1 MAPENVQTS
10 PVAVATPAAASQPV
24 VPRPSILPHTLVLP
38 VQVYT
43 HADVSRLSREA
54 QDLETFFTQ
63 AAIKGASTKSVP
75 QVSQQLGTLIDDN
88 KLNLL
93 HKEDRSLLI
102 TFMNTLRD
110 KAPVVHASFATDP
123 KPDFL
128 MKLVMWF
135 RREAH
140 PYVLLQ
146 VGLQPNIAAGC
157 IFRTTNKY
165 FDFSFKRHF
174 QDSKMKLAA
183 ALKEEKA

>member
-1 MAPENVQTS
+1 MEPNT
-10 PVAVATPAAASQPV
+10 PVATAPVAASPGQLATPV
-24 VPRPSILPHTLVLP
+24 VPRPSVMQETLVLP
-38 VQVYT
+38 IQIYS
-43 HADVSRLSREA
+43 HADVARLSREA
-54 QDLETFFTQ
+54 QDLDTFFTQ

-75 QVSQQLGTLIDDN
+75 QASLQLISLIDDN

-93 HKEDRSLLI
+93 RKEDRNRLI
-102 TFMNTLRD
+102 QFMNMLRD

-128 MKLVMWF
+128 MKITSWY

-157 IFRTTNKY
+157 VFRTTNKY

-183 ALKEEKA
+183 ALKEEKI